1 MSEPHV
7 ELPSIVLGLVTL
19 LIIIMGILGVILDF
33 EAMYN
38 PAVTNYTV
46 VTDGLLTNSTTH
58 DQVTATSGMIATV
71 SPNIVWLFI
80 LFVVIAIIYAVHRIT
95 KRKRGKLITRRR
107 RL

>member
-1 MSEPHV
+1 MNSPI
-7 ELPSIVLGLVTL
+7 ELPSIIIGLVTL
-19 LIIIMGILGVILDF
+19 LIIIMGIFGIILNF
-33 EAMYN
+33 ETMYD

-80 LFVVIAIIYAVHRIT
+80 LFVVIAIIYAVYRIT